1 MRSNRAAVPP
11 GSDSGKERRGPLNY
25 SQYVVSR
32 VIEMPTK
39 RVPQAPKPRTWR
51 VSLIKKKMEYVGR
64 VQAVDKASAELAAA
78 EFELTDH
85 QRTRIFVEEVP
96 V

>member
-1 MRSNRAAVPP
+1 
-11 GSDSGKERRGPLNY
+11 
-25 SQYVVSR
+25 
-32 VIEMPTK
+32 MPTK
-39 RVPQAPKPRTWR
+39 RVPKPPQPRTWR

-78 EFELTDH
+78 AEFELTDH